1 MNKIEKRKPSL
12 LQALTPIV
20 FMIVALTVGY
30 TILKIRIEPIMVV
43 SAFVAGIIA
52 LKLGYTWEE
61 MQKAIIDKISSAL
74 PATLILWSVG
84 FLIGSLMFAGTV
96 PMIIYY
102 GVQMI
107 NHKFLLV
114 TAFFASA
121 VLSIVTGTSWG
132 AAGTIGVA
140 MMGIA
145 GGLGVSLP
153 ATAGAVVSGAFFG
166 DKLSP
171 LSDTTNLAPMAAG
184 SDLYDHIKHMLYTTL
199 PAAGVSLIVYTIVGF
214 TSSGNMVT
222 PELVNTM
229 MSQLDG
235 MFNFNIILL
244 LPIILVILGSVRKW
258 PTIPTMLGTSILT
271 IFLGTMIQG
280 FNIVDGFKSL
290 VDGFSIAM
298 TGFSGEAIPEVV
310 KLIER
315 GGVVSVTSTTVLI
328 FCAMGFAGI
337 VSVSGMLDVVLELLL
352 SKVKST
358 LGIIIATIAS
368 CFTVAFVT
376 GSSYLSILI
385 PGELFKD
392 VYPKEESS
400 SKNLSRTL
408 EDSGTVIV
416 PLIPWSAAGA
426 YMAATLGVST
436 LEYLPWA
443 ILNYTGI
450 IFAIIFAL
458 TGFGI
463 AKIDVNKE
471 KETNLWRFSMILI
484 KNIDIYSPK
493 YIGKKDIFISGGKIV
508 LIDDKIEF
516 SNNKIKVIDGTDKIL
531 TPGFIDQHVH
541 ITGGGG
547 EEVLKLK
554 LLK

>member
-1 MNKIEKRKPSL
+1 MSKKILERKKPTV
-12 LQALTPIV
+12 LQAIIPIV
-20 FMIVALTVGY
+20 FMIVSLAVGY
-30 TILKIRIEPIMVV
+30 GYLKMKIEPIMII
-43 SAFVAGIIA
+43 SAFFAAMIA
-52 LKLGYTWEE
+52 LRLGYTWDE
-61 MQKAIIDKISSAL
+61 MQRSIIDKITSAL

-102 GVQMI
+102 GIQLI
-107 NHKFLLV
+107 SPKFILV
-114 TAFFASA
+114 TAFLASA
-121 VLSIVTGTSWG
+121 ILSVVTGTSWG

-153 ATAGAVVSGAFFG
+153 ATAGAVVAGAFFG

-184 SDLYDHIKHMLYTTL
+184 SDLYDHIKHMLYTTV
-199 PAAGVSLIVYTIVGF
+199 PAAIVSLLVYLFVGF
-214 TSSGNMVT
+214 KASGDMVT
-222 PELVNTM
+222 PELVMVM
-229 MSQLDG
+229 MDQLDS
-235 MFNFNIILL
+235 MFNFNIILI
-244 LPIILVILGSVRKW
+244 LPIVLVILGSVKKW
-258 PTIPTMLGTSILT
+258 PTIPTMLGTSIVT
-271 IFLGTMIQG
+271 VVLGVVVQG
-280 FNIVDGFKSL
+280 FNPVDGFTSL
-290 VDGFSIAM
+290 VSGFTISM
-298 TGFSGEAIPEVV
+298 TGFGGDVYPEVL
-310 KLIER
+310 KLVER

-337 VSVSGMLDVVLELLL
+337 VSVSGMLDVVLELLM

-358 LGIIIATIAS
+358 FGIILSTIVS

-392 VYPKEESS
+392 VYPKKGLHP
-400 SKNLSRTL
+400 KNLSRTL

-426 YMAATLGVST
+426 YMASTLGVST
-436 LEYLPWA
+436 IEYLPWA

-450 IFAIIFAL
+450 IFAIILAA

-463 AKIDVNKE
+463 AKTDIKEEIDENVVN
-471 KETNLWRFSMILI
+471 
-484 KNIDIYSPK
+484 
-493 YIGKKDIFISGGKIV
+493 
-508 LIDDKIEF
+508 
-516 SNNKIKVIDGTDKIL
+516 
-531 TPGFIDQHVH
+531 Q
-541 ITGGGG
+541 
-547 EEVLKLK
+547 
-554 LLK
+554 

>member
-1 MNKIEKRKPSL
+1 MSKFNSQKKKPTV
-12 LQALTPIV
+12 LQAIIPIL
-20 FMIVALTVGY
+20 FMIVALAVGY
-30 TILKIRIEPIMVV
+30 GYLKMKIEPIMVI
-43 SAFVAGIIA
+43 SAFFAAIIA

-61 MQKAIIDKISSAL
+61 MQKSIIDKIASAL

-102 GVQMI
+102 GVQLI
-107 NHKFLLV
+107 NPKFILV
-114 TAFFASA
+114 TAFISSA
-121 VLSIVTGTSWG
+121 LLSLVTGTSWG

-153 ATAGAVVSGAFFG
+153 ATAGAVVAGAFFG

-184 SDLYDHIKHMLYTTL
+184 SELYEHIKHMLYTTL
-199 PAAGVSLIVYTIVGF
+199 PAAIVSLIVYLFVGF
-214 TSSGNMVT
+214 KTTGADMAT
-222 PELVNTM
+222 PELVTTM
-229 MSQLDG
+229 TTQLDS

-244 LPIILVILGSVRKW
+244 IPIVLVILGSVRKW

-271 IFLGTMIQG
+271 IILGVAVQG
-280 FNIVDGFKSL
+280 FSL
-290 VDGFSIAM
+290 VDGFSALVSGFDVTM
-298 TGFSGEAIPEVV
+298 TGYSGEVAEEVL
-310 KLIER
+310 KLINR
-315 GGVVSVTSTTVLI
+315 GGVASVTSTTVLI

-337 VSVSGMLDVVLELLL
+337 VSVSGMLDVVLELLM

-358 LGIIIATIAS
+358 FGIIFATIVS

-392 VYPKEESS
+392 VYPKKGLSP
-400 SKNLSRTL
+400 KNLSRTL

-416 PLIPWSAAGA
+416 PLVPWSAAGA
-426 YMAATLGVST
+426 YMASTLGVST
-436 LEYLPWA
+436 MEYLPWA
-443 ILNYTGI
+443 VLNYTGI
-450 IFAIIFAL
+450 IFAIILAA

-463 AKIDVNKE
+463 SKIDNKG
-471 KETNLWRFSMILI
+471 KELA
-484 KNIDIYSPK
+484 
-493 YIGKKDIFISGGKIV
+493 KK
-508 LIDDKIEF
+508 
-516 SNNKIKVIDGTDKIL
+516 
-531 TPGFIDQHVH
+531 
-541 ITGGGG
+541 
-547 EEVLKLK
+547 
-554 LLK
+554 

>member
-1 MNKIEKRKPSL
+1 MSKISTERKRPTV
-12 LQALTPIV
+12 LQAILPII
-20 FMIVALTVGY
+20 FMIVLLSVGHGY
-30 TILKIRIEPIMVV
+30 LKIKVEPLMVI
-43 SAFVAGIIA
+43 SAFFAAIIA

-61 MQKAIIDKISSAL
+61 MQKSIIDKITSAL

-102 GVQMI
+102 GVQLI
-107 NHKFLLV
+107 SPKFILV

-121 VLSIVTGTSWG
+121 ILSVVTGTSWG
-132 AAGTIGVA
+132 SAGTIGVA

-153 ATAGAVVSGAFFG
+153 ATAGAIVAGSYFG

-184 SDLYDHIKHMLYTTL
+184 SELYEHIKHMLYTTI
-199 PAAGVSLIVYTIVGF
+199 PAMLVSMVVYIFVGF
-214 TSSGNMVT
+214 KSSGEMVT
-222 PELVNTM
+222 SDLVTTM
-229 MSQLDG
+229 TTQLES

-244 LPIILVILGSVRKW
+244 LPIIIIILGSVRKW

-271 IFLGTMIQG
+271 IILGVFIQG
-280 FNIVDGFKSL
+280 FSVVDGFASL
-290 VDGFSIAM
+290 VGGFNIGM
-298 TGFSGEAIPEVV
+298 TGFTGEAAPEVL

-315 GGVVSVTSTTVLI
+315 GGVASVTSTTVLI

-337 VSVSGMLDVVLELLL
+337 VSVAGMLDVVLELLM

-358 LGIIIATIAS
+358 FGIILSTIVS

-392 VYPKEESS
+392 VYPKKGLHP
-400 SKNLSRTL
+400 KNLSRTL
-408 EDSGTVIV
+408 EDSGTVLV
-416 PLIPWSAAGA
+416 PLVPWSAAGA
-426 YMAATLGVST
+426 YMTATLGVST

-450 IFAIIFAL
+450 IFAIILAA

-463 AKIDVNKE
+463 AKIEPTGD
-471 KETNLWRFSMILI
+471 
-484 KNIDIYSPK
+484 
-493 YIGKKDIFISGGKIV
+493 KKKKV
-508 LIDDKIEF
+508 
-516 SNNKIKVIDGTDKIL
+516 SN
-531 TPGFIDQHVH
+531 
-541 ITGGGG
+541 
-547 EEVLKLK
+547 
-554 LLK
+554 

>member
-1 MNKIEKRKPSL
+1 MSNIKHERKKPTVV
-12 LQALTPIV
+12 QAIIPII
-20 FMIVALTVGY
+20 FMILALAIGY
-30 TILKIRIEPIMVV
+30 GYFKMKIEPIMVI
-43 SAFVAGIIA
+43 SAFFAAMIA

-61 MQKAIIDKISSAL
+61 MQKSIIDKIASAL

-102 GVQMI
+102 GVQLI
-107 NHKFLLV
+107 NPKFILV
-114 TAFFASA
+114 TAFISSA
-121 VLSIVTGTSWG
+121 ILSLVTGTSWG

-153 ATAGAVVSGAFFG
+153 ATAGAVVAGAFFG

-184 SDLYDHIKHMLYTTL
+184 SDLYDHIKHMLYTTV
-199 PAAGVSLIVYTIVGF
+199 PAAIVSLIVYLIVGF
-214 TSSGNMVT
+214 KTTGADMAT
-222 PELVNTM
+222 PELVTTM
-229 MSQLDG
+229 TTQLDS

-244 LPIILVILGSVRKW
+244 LPIVLVIIGSVKKW

-271 IFLGTMIQG
+271 VVLGVVIQG
-280 FNIVDGFKSL
+280 FSL
-290 VDGFSIAM
+290 VDGFTALVGGFDVSM
-298 TGFSGEAIPEVV
+298 TGYTGTVAEEVL
-310 KLIER
+310 KLINR
-315 GGVVSVTSTTVLI
+315 GGVASVTSTTVLI

-337 VSVSGMLDVVLELLL
+337 VSVSGMLDVVLELLM

-358 LGIIIATIAS
+358 FGIILATIIS

-392 VYPKEESS
+392 VYPKKGLAP
-400 SKNLSRTL
+400 KNLSRTL

-416 PLIPWSAAGA
+416 PLVPWSAAGA
-426 YMAATLGVST
+426 YMASTLGVST
-436 LEYLPWA
+436 MEYLPWA
-443 ILNYTGI
+443 VLNYTGI
-450 IFAIIFAL
+450 IFAIILAA

-463 AKIDVNKE
+463 AKIDNKE
-471 KETNLWRFSMILI
+471 E
-484 KNIDIYSPK
+484 
-493 YIGKKDIFISGGKIV
+493 V
-508 LIDDKIEF
+508 A
-516 SNNKIKVIDGTDKIL
+516 NK
-531 TPGFIDQHVH
+531 
-541 ITGGGG
+541 
-547 EEVLKLK
+547 
-554 LLK
+554 

>member
-1 MNKIEKRKPSL
+1 MSKIKNERKTPTVS
-12 LQALTPIV
+12 QAIIPIV
-20 FMIVALTVGY
+20 FMIVALAVGY
-30 TILKIRIEPIMVV
+30 GYFKMKIEPIMVI
-43 SAFVAGIIA
+43 SAFFAAMIA

-61 MQKAIIDKISSAL
+61 MQKSIIDKIASAL

-102 GVQMI
+102 GVQLI
-107 NHKFLLV
+107 NPKFILV
-114 TAFFASA
+114 TAFISSA
-121 VLSIVTGTSWG
+121 LLSLVTGTSWG

-153 ATAGAVVSGAFFG
+153 ATAGAVVAGAFFG

-184 SDLYDHIKHMLYTTL
+184 SELYEHIKHMLYTTL
-199 PAAGVSLIVYTIVGF
+199 PAAIVSLIVYLFVGF
-214 TSSGNMVT
+214 KTTGADMAT
-222 PELVNTM
+222 PELVTTM
-229 MSQLDG
+229 TTQLDS

-244 LPIILVILGSVRKW
+244 LPIVLVILGSVRKW

-271 IFLGTMIQG
+271 IILGVVVQG
-280 FNIVDGFKSL
+280 FSL
-290 VDGFSIAM
+290 VDGFSALVGGFDVTM
-298 TGFSGEAIPEVV
+298 TGYAGEVAEEVL
-310 KLIER
+310 KLINR
-315 GGVVSVTSTTVLI
+315 GGVASVTSTTVLI

-337 VSVSGMLDVVLELLL
+337 VSVSGMLDVVLELLM

-358 LGIIIATIAS
+358 FGIIFATIVS

-392 VYPKEESS
+392 VYPKKGLDP
-400 SKNLSRTL
+400 KNLSRTL

-416 PLIPWSAAGA
+416 PLVPWSAAGA
-426 YMAATLGVST
+426 YMESTLGVST
-436 LEYLPWA
+436 MEYLPWA
-443 ILNYTGI
+443 VLNYTGI
-450 IFAIIFAL
+450 IFAIILAA

-463 AKIDVNKE
+463 AKIDNKG
-471 KETNLWRFSMILI
+471 KELA
-484 KNIDIYSPK
+484 
-493 YIGKKDIFISGGKIV
+493 KK
-508 LIDDKIEF
+508 
-516 SNNKIKVIDGTDKIL
+516 
-531 TPGFIDQHVH
+531 
-541 ITGGGG
+541 
-547 EEVLKLK
+547 
-554 LLK
+554 